1 MIRRFALILCAV
13 APGLWAAETG
23 GANSGL
29 DPGRLAR
36 IPVRMQ
42 EFVDAGR
49 VAGVVTLVERHSEVA
64 SLEAVGYQDL
74 ETKKPMKTDTIF
86 QIMSMT
92 KPVTVTGVMIL
103 MEEGRLALSDSV
115 EKHVPEF
122 RGQWMVASRAA
133 GGTLTMKKPS
143 RPITIWDLMTHTS
156 GMPGGLPEGMRD
168 AYQRFDKTLAEAVAV
183 YSQQPLLFEPG
194 TAWQYSNMGIAT
206 LGRIIEIVSR
216 HPFEKFI
223 EERILQPLGM
233 KDSFF
238 FLPED
243 RWERLASVYTYTEG
257 KLVKSKADVFR
268 RGARYPM
275 PEGGMYSTATDI
287 GAFYRMML
295 DGGALNGARI
305 LSKAAVELMRRNH
318 TGDLKAGFSPGAG
331 FGLGFSVVREP
342 LGTFRLNSIGTF
354 GHGGAYRTYGWA
366 DPAKDMVGVI
376 MMQRTNVGGDLADEI
391 SALMQMAASAI
402 VE

>member
-103 MEEGRLALSDSV
+103 MEEGRLALSDPV

-206 LGRIIEIVSR
+206 LGRIIEIVS
-216 HPFEKFI
+216 HQPFEKFI
-223 EERILQPLGM
+223 EGRILQPLGM